1 MSTLLLRLAGPL
13 QAWGSE
19 SKFEVRRTGREP
31 TKSGVIGLIAS
42 ALGCRR
48 DDIDTVE
55 KLDSLRMGIRI
66 DQPGELLRD
75 YHTAHRGKDSYVTS
89 RFYLSDAVFLVGLES
104 DDEQLLSKLEGALR
118 NPAFPLFLGRRSCPP
133 TLPLVL
139 GIRSLS
145 LGEALERE
153 PWQAAEWRRRKLDGR
168 LRIIEEGVLEDGV
181 TYRLRDRPLSFNPTH
196 RQYGFVFWTE
206 RRGVDMKAGTS
217 HDAMHELMG
226 GEDDVPQQDRT

>member
-31 TKSGVIGLIAS
+31 TKSGVIGLLAS

-48 DDIDTVE
+48 DDTAAVE
-55 KLDSLRMGIRI
+55 RLGSLRMGIRV

-75 YHTAHRGKDSYVTS
+75 YHTAHRGKNSYVTS

-104 DDEQLLSKLEGALR
+104 DDVQLLSKLEGALR

-145 LGEALERE
+145 LGGALEKE
-153 PWQAAEWRRRKLDGR
+153 PWQATEWRRKKLDGR

-181 TYRLRDRPLSFNPTH
+181 TYRLRDRPLSFDPTH

-206 RRGVDMKAGTS
+206 RRGVDMKSNTG
-217 HDAMHELMG
+217 HDAISELMG
-226 GEDDVPQQDRT
+226 GDDDVSQQD

>member
-75 YHTAHRGKDSYVTS
+75 YQIVHTEKRDAPYVTE

-104 DDEQLLSKLEGALR
+104 DDVQLLSKLEEALHD
-118 NPAFPLFLGRRSCPP
+118 PVFPLFLGRRSCPP

-153 PWQAAEWRRRKLDGR
+153 PWQATEWRRKKLDGR

-206 RRGVDMKAGTS
+206 RRGIDMKSNTG
-217 HDAMHELMG
+217 HDAISELMG
-226 GEDDVPQQDRT
+226 GDDDVSQQD